1 MALLVLLGA
10 LFWVQRVV
18 FGFSDFI
25 PVVVCV
31 LLGPGAQLSSLLVRF
46 LFLVW
51 GLGKREL
58 GLGVELSV

>member
-1 MALLVLLGA
+1 MALLVALGA
-10 LFWVQRVV
+10 LFGVQRVV

-25 PVVVCV
+25 PVVVFV

-58 GLGVELSV
+58 GLGVELSF